1 MINTNYQSNISVHKY
16 EIFNPNYELV
26 RLSKRTTS
34 TVNTNSSPNAI
45 IINNYLT
52 ENYSELINNKLNT
65 VVQHLLKE
73 NRTIDMPI
81 CFNSSV
87 FFVQH
92 RTKSPVANY
101 LLERNDTYTAF
112 INYDSSVEDQTE
124 SDSAASLVSVDF
136 LQNESNRRT
145 VTTIKNHSKHTF
157 INDRIISKQ
166 VAEFMF
172 ERTPEII
179 NVLEKQLNKHNITV
193 TKASLEYSL
202 HLGCNKRDIT
212 LSMGHDYV
220 DYIFLRPFADIFKH
234 FEFKYINN
242 DTPNT
247 STDTSS
253 STDTPI
259 QDPIILWNA
268 LTNNETF
275 KIESYDTKE
284 EAIQK
289 FKIFSRYKY

>member
-1 MINTNYQSNISVHKY
+1 MINTNYQSNISAHKY

-26 RLSKRTTS
+26 RLSKEITS
-34 TVNTNSSPNAI
+34 NINTNSQPKPI

-52 ENYSELINNKLNT
+52 ENYSELITNKLNI
-65 VVQHLLKE
+65 VIQDLLQE
-73 NRTIDMPI
+73 NRTIHMPI
-81 CFNSSV
+81 FFNSSV

-92 RTKSPVANY
+92 KTKSPVANY
-101 LLERNDTYTAF
+101 LLERNDTYAAF
-112 INYDSSVEDQTE
+112 INYDSSVKDQSET
-124 SDSAASLVSVDF
+124 DSAASLVSVNF
-136 LQNESNRRT
+136 LQNESNDRI

-157 INDRIISKQ
+157 INDRIISKDI
-166 VAEFMF
+166 AEFMF

-179 NVLEKQLNKHNITV
+179 NVLEKQLNKHNITIA
-193 TKASLEYSL
+193 KASLEYSL
-202 HLGCNKRDIT
+202 HLGCNKREIT
-212 LSMGHDYV
+212 LGMGHDYV

-242 DTPNT
+242 DTTDT
-247 STDTSS
+247 STDTPS

-268 LTNNETF
+268 LTDNEPF

-284 EAIQK
+284 EVIQK